1 MNQTLKKYNK
11 ALFYQFNIQLYK
23 KEIQNYKDGTIKIW
37 TVHLL
42 QEHTILSHCLIK
54 TSFPD
59 ST

>member
-37 TVHLL
+37 TVYLL
-42 QEHTILSHCLIK
+42 QEHTIVALSNK
-54 TSFPD
+54 DVFS
-59 ST
+59 